1 MKKIIFTSLFFISIN
16 INAQKKYI
24 TPTDSFNTYLLEKS
38 LLQRRAGK
46 TIMKVSGVLFVGTIL
61 YSNLGKPD
69 APDLT
74 SYPTP
79 SQMASA
85 NSKYQRS
92 YEMFQLKR
100 SALGIVSGFLFVT
113 GSVMRAQGFLRRDLY
128 LSRRYSAGI
137 GLQDNGIGFCINF

>member
-1 MKKIIFTSLFFISIN
+1 MKI
-16 INAQKKYI
+16 
-24 TPTDSFNTYLLEKS
+24 
-38 LLQRRAGK
+38 
-46 TIMKVSGVLFVGTIL
+46 SGVLFVGTIL

-69 APDLT
+69 APDLS
-74 SYPTP
+74 SYSTP

-85 NSKYQRS
+85 NSNYERS

-128 LSRRYSAGI
+128 LSRRYSARI